1 MLWLKGQL
9 ISLKTMSKK
18 CPVTELL
25 EFEPLSVWSWASLPY
40 KVPCY
45 KIKEKEPVLYVIFE
59 TWALCCYTLLV
70 MISKLIRI
78 FGIVIMI
85 TKLQ

>member
-18 CPVTELL
+18 WLITELL
-25 EFEPLSVWSWASLPY
+25 EFEPLNVWSWASLPY

-45 KIKEKEPVLYVIFE
+45 KIKEKELELYVIYLNLGFVF
-59 TWALCCYTLLV
+59 L
-70 MISKLIRI
+70 RI
-78 FGIVIMI
+78 TSDDI
-85 TKLQ
+85 